1 MCDASNQAGALE
13 DRPRRRIIGR
23 MDIEFARSV
32 LKTEADA
39 VGSLAEG
46 LGDEFL
52 RACRMVLECS
62 GRVVV
67 TGVGKAGLV
76 GTKIAATLTS
86 TGTPSLFLRPTDA
99 LHGDLGMVMKDDL
112 LLALSNSGETEEIL
126 RLIPYVRQIGAKVAS
141 MTSSRTSGLGKF
153 SDVVLEM
160 GRIEE
165 ACPLGLAP
173 SASTTAMM
181 ALGDALALTVQKE
194 RGFTGEDYARFHPA
208 GELGRKL
215 LRVEVLM
222 RTGERCP
229 VASPETPVRECVG
242 RLTRAHAGC
251 LSVVDG
257 ERRLLGVF
265 TDGDFRRACEKDD
278 GALRKPVREFMTENP
293 KTIRAGRLV
302 GEAMAVMRDKKIN
315 ALAIVDDKKV
325 VVGLLDVQDIVGLRL
340 EA

>member
-1 MCDASNQAGALE
+1 
-13 DRPRRRIIGR
+13 
-23 MDIEFARSV
+23 MDIDFARAV
-32 LKTEADA
+32 LETEAKA
-39 VGSLAEG
+39 VGGLTDR

-52 RACRMVLECS
+52 RACRMVLKCN

-76 GTKIAATLTS
+76 GTKIAATLAS
-86 TGTPSLFLRPTDA
+86 TGTPGLFLNPTDA
-99 LHGDLGMVMKDDL
+99 LHGDLGMVLKEDV

-126 RLIPYVRQIGAKVAS
+126 RLIPYVRQIGAKVVS
-141 MTSSRTSGLGKF
+141 ITSSRASGLGKH

-208 GELGRKL
+208 GEIGRKL
-215 LRVEVLM
+215 LRVETIM

-229 VASPETPVRECVG
+229 FVSPRTRVG
-242 RLTRAHAGC
+242 DCLGKLTHAHAGC
-251 LSVVDG
+251 ISVVDEG
-257 ERRLLGVF
+257 RKLVGVF
-265 TDGDFRRACEKDD
+265 TDGDFRRAWERDRDAAK
-278 GALRKPVREFMTENP
+278 KPVGEYMTVNP
-293 KTIRAGRLV
+293 KTVRPDGLV
-302 GEAMAVMRDKKIN
+302 GEAMALMRDKRIN
-315 ALAIVDDKKV
+315 ALIVVDDKKV
-325 VVGLLDVQDIVGLRL
+325 VVGLLDVQDIIGLRL
-340 EA
+340 EG